1 MKIKGFFFDLDGT
14 LIDSMDG
21 HYESWSKILDL
32 KYNYKLNKKTFMS
45 LEGTKP
51 SVLISNLL
59 ANANIKIS
67 KSKMEEL
74 ISEKDLAYKKNNK
87 IIFYPNTIKVIKFLK
102 SKNIKTAIVTAG
114 SKNRVLS
121 TLPNFFL
128 KLFDVVITGDD
139 CKYGKPNP
147 EPYLKAIKK
156 LKLKTENCC
165 VLENAPLG
173 IESGLNANLFIYG
186 ITNTLN
192 KKYLSKANVI
202 ISDISE
208 LEKIKYD

>member
-21 HYESWSKILDL
+21 HYESWSKILEL

-45 LEGTKP
+45 LEGTKL

-139 CKYGKPNP
+139 CKFGKPNP